1 MEDKLQ
7 EIIDQGRQDVERAET
22 RVNNL
27 RNKIDFCQAHKF
39 LEEERIARLKL
50 EESEMLT
57 YRYRQTIRHLQELLN
72 AWNS

>member
-7 EIIDQGRQDVERAET
+7 EIINQGKQDVERAET
-22 RVNNL
+22 RVNTL
-27 RNKIDFCQAHKF
+27 RNKIDFCQVHKF
-39 LEEERIARLKL
+39 AEEERVARLKL

-57 YRYRQTIRHLQELLN
+57 YRYRETLKSLQELLN